1 MKKVLT
7 ALFLCLCLLPVTT
20 FAKEWYQGGTLY
32 KKTVGEWYAADPQ
45 NCVATVA
52 SMIANTTSEE
62 NIDILTMD
70 EWHQATMATI
80 NCFMNATE
88 NKPDAAEWPA
98 TEVIYECMKE
108 LQQPYPWMLSKRA
121 KNSSAPATAA
131 PSFEI
136 LDQQK
141 MGTIKMTM
149 VMVIPQPVDKETLTA
164 MAKQLYADYNGK
176 KYEKVFMEWYLPG
189 MKRGAGAWAVT
200 NFMPGLNVNILK

>member
-1 MKKVLT
+1 MRTLFKI
-7 ALFLCLCLLPVTT
+7 ALALLVAGLFTFVPVT
-20 FAKEWYQGGTLY
+20 
-32 KKTVGEWYAADPQ
+32 
-45 NCVATVA
+45 
-52 SMIANTTSEE
+52 
-62 NIDILTMD
+62 
-70 EWHQATMATI
+70 
-80 NCFMNATE
+80 
-88 NKPDAAEWPA
+88 
-98 TEVIYECMKE
+98 
-108 LQQPYPWMLSKRA
+108 
-121 KNSSAPATAA
+121 SSTAA

-200 NFMPGLNVNILK
+200 NFMPGLNVNILKQN